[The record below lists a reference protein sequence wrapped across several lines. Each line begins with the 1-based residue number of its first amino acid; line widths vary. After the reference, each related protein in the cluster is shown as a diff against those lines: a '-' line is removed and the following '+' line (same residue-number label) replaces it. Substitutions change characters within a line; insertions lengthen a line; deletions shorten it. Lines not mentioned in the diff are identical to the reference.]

1 MRWLLLALAAAS
13 LGGCAGGG
21 AGSTDPSPATLP
33 GAPVPAVSADGLT
46 PAQQAEIDAVVAAY
60 RSANL
65 DSAAPPAAGPAA
77 NARPIDAA
85 SNQGVPPAA
94 TTQPVAPDKLVSW
107 LDPGGTGA
115 GTAAPVVAV
124 VAPAVPVVVAPE
136 PPPPVVVST
145 AAPAPFPTGPPG
157 LGGAGL
163 AAPAGMVEIADLRLC
178 RSVSGF
184 GVFEPFEDHTFT
196 AGAAVRMVLYV
207 EIDGFATDVT
217 PVPAAAGGEGDAEL
231 HRVRLEQEVLLF
243 RDADGLLVWSREPQK
258 IQDESRRKRRDFWS
272 VQLLELPANLGVG
285 RYRLKVTLRDEVSN
299 TVDERSVPLR
309 LVAEAP

>member
-1 MRWLLLALAAAS
+1 MRRRALPLVPVLAWIS
-13 LGGCAGGG
+13 GCSGPSA
-21 AGSTDPSPATLP
+21 STDPSPAVLP
-33 GAPVPAVSADGLT
+33 NPPVPAVSADGLT
-46 PAQQAEIDAVVAAY
+46 PTQQAEIDAAVAAY

-65 DSAAPPAAGPAA
+65 DSAAPPAAGPVA
-77 NARPIDAA
+77 NARPVDAA
-85 SNQGVPPAA
+85 STEPAPPAA
-94 TTQPVAPDKLVSW
+94 SPESPAASPDPPAPGERVSW
-107 LDPGGTGA
+107 LDPGSTGA
-115 GTAAPVVAV
+115 ATLTPVVATP
-124 VAPAVPVVVAPE
+124 APAPE
-136 PPPPVVVST
+136 PSAPV
-145 AAPAPFPTGPPG
+145 AAPAPFPTGPPD

-243 RDADGLLVWSREPQK
+243 RDADGLLVWSQEPQK

-309 LVAEAP
+309 LVSEAP